1 MTLFLSMGF
10 TVIFIEIFVFF
21 IIWKRYEL
29 ELNNHIYK
37 TKKML
42 SIIPIDTLIYVK
54 NINKLLG
61 IEENKLFDNKN
72 EINWK

>member
-1 MTLFLSMGF
+1 
-10 TVIFIEIFVFF
+10 
-21 IIWKRYEL
+21 
-29 ELNNHIYK
+29 
-37 TKKML
+37 ML

>member
-1 MTLFLSMGF
+1 MILFLSIGCI
-10 TVIFIEIFVFF
+10 VIVIEFFVFF

-29 ELNNHIYK
+29 ELNNNIFK

-42 SIIPIDTLIYVK
+42 SIIPIETLIYVK

-61 IEENKLFDNKN
+61 IEENKQFDNKN